1 MNDILTII
9 FLTFLP
15 LLELRASIPYGLFS
29 TNLSWITVFITAVL
43 ANIALGPLLYLFL
56 DKFVDIFLHVKVI
69 DKYYQ
74 KIVIQAQ
81 KKVSKYIEKYGLIGL
96 AIFIGIPL
104 PGSGV
109 YSAAL
114 GAYFLGFKF
123 KDFFWATVIGVLIA
137 GVIVLAVCTLGNGAW
152 DIFVKK
158 V

>member
-9 FLTFLP
+9 GLTFLP
-15 LLELRASIPYGLFS
+15 LLELRASIPYGLFN
-29 TNLSWITVFITAVL
+29 TDLSWVTVFIVAVL

-56 DKFVDIFLHVKVI
+56 DRFVHIFLHVKI
-69 DKYYQ
+69 INKYYQ
-74 KIVIQAQ
+74 KIIIQAQ
-81 KKVSKYIEKYGLIGL
+81 KKVSKYIEKYGIIGL
-96 AIFIGIPL
+96 AIFIGVPL

-123 KDFFWATVIGVLIA
+123 KDFFWATIIGVLIA